1 MFHENF
7 DENIFDEWN
16 TYLISPTVE
25 KVKEENWEYESV
37 SQNLNLSITQRNIY
51 QDYLMDQIKQ
61 LPKQYDSGLPNQYML
76 AALSEVLLLPL
87 FVVIILLANIF
98 SIEKEQKTDQ
108 IIYPTSASQ
117 RKITIAKLLSGYFFA
132 IGLMLLPILIV
143 YMFSTI
149 VFPIHCWDL
158 LVTLLDFKSI
168 DLLIPTTYLTLLIN
182 AILLSLISTIAIA
195 TLTMFLSYFMKNRF
209 VVIVMM
215 FVFMLVGMVTSVIYI
230 QADWFHIFS
239 FSHPFCMVLYQSYF
253 SQTSMLWGMPI
264 DFGVPYL
271 FNETMVIP
279 VRWIVMGGWVILS
292 LFLSSWIYI
301 NSRKILLLKFSQT

>member
-1 MFHENF
+1 
-7 DENIFDEWN
+7 
-16 TYLISPTVE
+16 
-25 KVKEENWEYESV
+25 
-37 SQNLNLSITQRNIY
+37 
-51 QDYLMDQIKQ
+51 
-61 LPKQYDSGLPNQYML
+61 
-76 AALSEVLLLPL
+76 
-87 FVVIILLANIF
+87 
-98 SIEKEQKTDQ
+98 
-108 IIYPTSASQ
+108 
-117 RKITIAKLLSGYFFA
+117 
-132 IGLMLLPILIV
+132 
-143 YMFSTI
+143 
-149 VFPIHCWDL
+149 
-158 LVTLLDFKSI
+158 
-168 DLLIPTTYLTLLIN
+168 
-182 AILLSLISTIAIA
+182 
-195 TLTMFLSYFMKNRF
+195 MFLSYFMKNRF